1 MQGPRTLPTALHTCK
16 GLAMALHLCKGL
28 ATLQRAFKGPYKG
41 IARAL
46 HWASHQCKSLTPL
59 PGPCTLAR
67 ALHPGKSHAALQSPF
82 HPCKGP
88 ARLHATALQGPC
100 NGLARALLLARTLQS
115 CKGLAPWQ
123 GPCKN
128 VAKAICLWKSHLLQQ
143 VDSQRSNRFK
153 GNASEGDS
161 ERYAICKRRIV
172 TIVDPL
178 RSALRRSIVSSAMQ

>member
-1 MQGPRTLPTALHTCK
+1 MQGPYK
-16 GLAMALHLCKGL
+16 GLARALHPTCGPCTLAKALHRCRGL
-28 ATLQRAFKGPYKG
+28 VTLQRAFNGPCKG

-46 HWASHQCKSLTPL
+46 HWASHPCKSLTPL

-143 VDSQRSNRFK
+143 VDSQRSNTLQSK
-153 GNASEGDS
+153 
-161 ERYAICKRRIV
+161 CKRGNFAASRF
-172 TIVDPL
+172 
-178 RSALRRSIVSSAMQ
+178 MQT

>member
-1 MQGPRTLPTALHTCK
+1 MQGPYNALARALHPTC
-16 GLAMALHLCKGL
+16 GPCTLAKALHRCRGL
-28 ATLQRAFKGPYKG
+28 VTLQRAFNGPCKG

-100 NGLARALLLARTLQS
+100 NGLARALLLARTLHL
-115 CKGLAPWQ
+115 CKDLAPLQ
-123 GPCKN
+123 GPCTLARPLQN
-128 VAKAICLWKSHLLQQ
+128 LAKAIKFCLWRSHLLQE
-143 VDSQRSNRFK
+143 VDSQRSNTLQGK
-153 GNASEGDS
+153 
-161 ERYAICKRRIV
+161 CKRGSFGASRY
-172 TIVDPL
+172 
-178 RSALRRSIVSSAMQ
+178 MQT